1 MEVNMARPADISM
14 RVSSRGTGPRRPI
27 GDLTIII
34 NRPYADLE
42 SELKQV
48 FEGIEKVKMFV
59 DRRYEE
65 RRTRGQSRD
74 EEYRKAERRKV
85 KQGLVEA
92 IISL

>member
-1 MEVNMARPADISM
+1 MARPADFSM
-14 RVSSRGTGPRRPI
+14 RVSRTSKGPRGPI
-27 GDLTIII
+27 GDLTLII
-34 NRPYADLE
+34 RRTYADLE
-42 SELKQV
+42 GELRQV